1 MIQNHDSN
9 QNPVFL
15 NNLKKKAKKNE
26 FIKEF
31 VPLFMPYIGDNYGK
45 EKILVVAGRPEHYGA
60 LKRYKRNPLKEENYC
75 DYLMKSNDK
84 GCQRLQKDVLNRM
97 ESAGIE
103 NVKISDISF
112 YNFQFKPNEMNAAQW
127 FKGENLEELYNIFAN
142 DVLGILKPKKI
153 FFYGDAYDG
162 INTRLKKPKVFENKN
177 LDEFLKSKQIRICR
191 ESKGN
196 YDNVVA
202 LLNAH
207 WFISEAVDF
216 LQNHLRQGN
225 NQFDSCIKQ
234 MQKYLKKFEKG
245 IDSIVTN
252 LPRMEREKI
261 NLPRDVNKLRV
272 MLTYL
277 HKKNLYIHYALV
289 PQFME
294 FAYDLYEKNEL
305 YHYKNLIEAFEEKSK
320 KDISLDEAEKF
331 DEAEKY
337 LISLIGELN
346 PNTDKKPIKQCKRIF
361 KSYRKNSETL
371 KIFSS
376 KKYKKVME
384 VMVKKTFCKKSN
396 GRRCNV

>member
-15 NNLKKKAKKNE
+15 NNLKKKAGKNE

-60 LKRYKRNPLKEENYC
+60 LKRYLKRYERNPLKKNYC
-75 DYLMKSNDK
+75 DYLINDDK
-84 GCQRLQKDVLNRM
+84 GCKRLQKDILDQM

-127 FKGENLEELYNIFAN
+127 FKGENLEELYKIFAN

-153 FFYGDAYDG
+153 FFYGNAYDG

-196 YDNVVA
+196 YDNIAA

-207 WFISEAVDF
+207 WFISEAADF
-216 LQNHLRQGN
+216 MQNHLRQGN

-234 MQKYLKKFEKG
+234 MQKYLRVFKKG

-252 LPRMEREKI
+252 LPHTEREKI

-277 HKKNLYIHYALV
+277 HEKKLYIHYALV

-294 FAYDLYEKNEL
+294 FVDELYEKNEL
-305 YHYKNLIEAFEEKSK
+305 YRYENIIEAFEEKSK
-320 KDISLDEAEKF
+320 KDISQGEVNECEKT
-331 DEAEKY
+331 
-337 LISLIGELN
+337 IMSLINELD
-346 PNTDKKPIKQCKRIF
+346 PNTDKKSFIRCERIF
-361 KSYRKNSETL
+361 KSTL
-371 KIFSS
+371 KNKESLKICSPSDYEQICGHKPFF
-376 KKYKKVME
+376 K
-384 VMVKKTFCKKSN
+384 KKTK
-396 GRRCNV
+396 

>member
-9 QNPVFL
+9 QNTVFL
-15 NNLKKKAKKNE
+15 NNLKKKAEKNE

-60 LKRYKRNPLKEENYC
+60 LKRYLKRYERNPLKKNYC
-75 DYLMKSNDK
+75 DYLINDDK
-84 GCQRLQKDVLNRM
+84 GCKRLQKDILDQM

-127 FKGENLEELYNIFAN
+127 FKGENLEELYKIFAN

-153 FFYGDAYDG
+153 FFYGNAYDG

-196 YDNVVA
+196 YDNIAA

-207 WFISEAVDF
+207 WFISEAADF
-216 LQNHLRQGN
+216 MQNHLRQGN

-234 MQKYLKKFEKG
+234 MQKYLRVFKKG

-252 LPRMEREKI
+252 LPHTEREKI

-277 HKKNLYIHYALV
+277 HEKKLYIHYALV

-294 FAYDLYEKNEL
+294 FVDELYEKNEL
-305 YHYKNLIEAFEEKSK
+305 YRYENIIEAFEEKSK
-320 KDISLDEAEKF
+320 KDISL

-346 PNTDKKPIKQCKRIF
+346 PNTDKKPLKQCKRIF

-376 KKYKKVME
+376 KEYKKVKE

>member
-9 QNPVFL
+9 QNPDFL
-15 NNLKKKAKKNE
+15 NNLKKIAEENE

-31 VPLFMPYIGDNYGK
+31 VPLFMPYIGDNYRK
-45 EKILVVAGRPEHYGA
+45 KKILVVAGRPEHYSA
-60 LKRYKRNPLKEENYC
+60 LKKYKKDSINENYC
-75 DYLMKSNDK
+75 DYLMKNDDK
-84 GCQRLQKDVLNRM
+84 GCKRLQKDILNRM

-112 YNFQFKPNEMNAAQW
+112 YNFQFKPNEKNAAQW
-127 FKGENLEELYNIFAN
+127 FKEKNLEELYNIFAN

-196 YDNVVA
+196 YDNIAA

-207 WFISEAVDF
+207 WFISEAADF
-216 LQNHLRQGN
+216 MQNHLRQDN

-234 MQKYLKKFEKG
+234 MQKYLRVFKKG

-252 LPRMEREKI
+252 LPRTEREKI
-261 NLPRDVNKLRV
+261 NLPHDVNKLRI

-277 HKKNLYIHYALV
+277 NEKDLYIHYALV

-294 FAYDLYEKNEL
+294 FVDELYEKNEL
-305 YHYKNLIEAFEEKSK
+305 YRYKNIIEDFEEKSK
-320 KDISLDEAEKF
+320 KDVSQGEVNECEKT
-331 DEAEKY
+331 
-337 LISLIGELN
+337 IMSLINELD
-346 PNTDKKPIKQCKRIF
+346 PNTDKKSFIRCKRIF
-361 KSYRKNSETL
+361 KSTL
-371 KIFSS
+371 KNKESLKICSPS
-376 KKYKKVME
+376 KYKQICGHKPFFK
-384 VMVKKTFCKKSN
+384 KKTK
-396 GRRCNV
+396 

>member
-1 MIQNHDSN
+1 MTQNHDTN
-9 QNPVFL
+9 QISKIFNI
-15 NNLKKKAKKNE
+15 LKDKAIKNE
-26 FIKEF
+26 FIIDSL
-31 VPLFMPYIGDNYGK
+31 PLFMPYIGDNYE
-45 EKILVVAGRPEHYGA
+45 EKRILVVAGRPEHYSA
-60 LKRYKRNPLKEENYC
+60 LKKYKKDSINENYC
-75 DYLMKSNDK
+75 DYLMKNDDK
-84 GCQRLQKDVLNRM
+84 GCQRLQNDILDQI
-97 ESAGIE
+97 ETAGIKG
-103 NVKISDISF
+103 VKISDISF
-112 YNFQFKPNEMNAAQW
+112 YNFQFKPNEKKATHW
-127 FKGENLEELYNIFAN
+127 FKGKNLEELYNIFAN
-142 DVLGILKPKKI
+142 YVIDILKPKKI

-196 YDNVVA
+196 YDNIVA

-207 WFISEAVDF
+207 WFISEAADF
-216 LQNHLRQGN
+216 MQNHLRQGN

-234 MQKYLKKFEKG
+234 MQKYLRVFEKG

-252 LPRMEREKI
+252 LPRTEREKI

-277 HKKNLYIHYALV
+277 HEKKLYIHYALV

-294 FAYDLYEKNEL
+294 FVDELYEKNEL
-305 YHYKNLIEAFEEKSK
+305 YRYENIIEAFEEKFK
-320 KDISLDEAEKF
+320 KNINL

-346 PNTDKKPIKQCKRIF
+346 PNTDKKPLKQCKRIF

-376 KKYKKVME
+376 KQYKKVKE